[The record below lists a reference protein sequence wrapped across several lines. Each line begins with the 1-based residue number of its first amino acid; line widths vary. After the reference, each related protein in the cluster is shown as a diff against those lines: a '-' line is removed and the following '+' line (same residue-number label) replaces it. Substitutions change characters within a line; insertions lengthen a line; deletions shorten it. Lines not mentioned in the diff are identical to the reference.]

1 MNSKAAIRDRSHW
14 LAVSGLLD
22 PAPVEQARISARAHA
37 QPLVKYLVDN
47 QLMDA
52 SSIAAA
58 AARHFSLPLV
68 DIDALQPATRTLPR
82 VSPELIRRYRALP
95 LLKPDATL
103 WLGVSDPAE
112 DHGLNE
118 FSFQAGCKTDIV
130 VVEESMLNRALQDL
144 LDTCHA
150 PGRASELSQL
160 DFDAIPIQEDAGTP
174 ADDAGG
180 NAGDTPVTRVVNRL
194 LLDAIRRGAS
204 DIHVE
209 CYEHTARIRFREDG
223 LLREIARPPLA
234 ITGKIGALLKIMARL
249 DIAEK
254 RLPQDGRFR
263 LRLSRARAMELRV
276 STLPTL
282 WGEKTVLRVLDPQPD
297 NLDMDSLGFTA
308 EQKRLYTQALHRQ
321 QGLILVTGPTGSG
334 KSLTLYT
341 GLNLLNN
348 AERNIATVEDPVEI
362 HLDGINQVSVNAA
375 VGLGFSETLR
385 AFLRQDPDVL
395 MVGEIRDLETARIAV
410 RAAQTG
416 HLVLSTLHTNSAA
429 ETLTRLV
436 DMGIAP
442 YHLAT
447 SLSLVI
453 AQRLLRRLCTRC
465 KKPLHLPSNVLI
477 QEGFSPDSI
486 PEARLFAP
494 AGCNHCHGGYRGRV
508 GIYETVAITEAF
520 SRVMMAGGNSIQIAE
535 LARNKGFNDLRRSAL
550 EKAAQG
556 LTSLAEVNRMT

>member
-22 PAPVEQARISARAHA
+22 PALVEQARISARAHA

-150 PGRASELSQL
+150 PGRAPELSQL

-194 LLDAIRRGAS
+194 PPDAIRRGAS

-223 LLREIARPPLA
+223 MLREIARPPLA
-234 ITGKIGALLKIMARL
+234 ITGKIGARLKIMARL

-429 ETLTRLV
+429 ETLSHLV

-520 SRVMMAGGNSIQIAE
+520 SRVMMAGGNSMQIAE